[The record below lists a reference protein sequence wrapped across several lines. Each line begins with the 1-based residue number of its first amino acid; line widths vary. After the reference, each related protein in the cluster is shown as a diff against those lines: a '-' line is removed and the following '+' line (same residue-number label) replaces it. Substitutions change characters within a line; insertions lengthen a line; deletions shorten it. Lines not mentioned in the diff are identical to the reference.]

1 MYRKMF
7 ILLNQ
12 GSKTYVNNVY
22 YKLTINDMT
31 KRNKEVIMNFGE
43 WKIADKWED
52 VSLRQFTELMK

>member
-1 MYRKMF
+1 M
-7 ILLNQ
+7 
-12 GSKTYVNNVY
+12 
-22 YKLTINDMT
+22 

>member
-22 YKLTINDMT
+22 IKNIKM
-31 KRNKEVIMNFGE
+31 KKNKEVIMNFGE